1 MKHADQVLGNRELLG
16 GCLRS
21 SGAAAEQRG
30 QKGSSVAPSRT
41 RPSSTGVSNL
51 DQTCEP
57 D

>member
-1 MKHADQVLGNRELLG
+1 MKHADQVLGNKELLG

-41 RPSSTGVSNL
+41 RPSLTGVSNL